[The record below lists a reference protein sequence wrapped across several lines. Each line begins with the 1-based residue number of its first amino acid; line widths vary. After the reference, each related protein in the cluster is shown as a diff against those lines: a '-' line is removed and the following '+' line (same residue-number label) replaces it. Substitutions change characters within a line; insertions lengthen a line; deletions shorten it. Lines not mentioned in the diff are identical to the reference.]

1 MSLDLNAL
9 RAAVAAHGRVAR
21 VVIAGCAGSVPRETG
36 TAMLVWADGQS
47 GTIGGGA
54 LEFQAV
60 DRARQALTGAD
71 RFDKVPLGPGL
82 GQCCGG
88 AVQLLTEVWDDA
100 RLATVTGDAHARPL
114 PGTTTEMPLKLAGQL
129 RAARAGH
136 RPVESAL
143 VQGWFV
149 EPIRAAAT
157 PLWVWGA
164 GHVGRAIVATLSP
177 LPDFAI
183 TWIDSAPDR
192 FPNEIPHGVTALPAP
207 DMPAALRLAPPDAHH
222 LILTYSHEID
232 LALCHNAL
240 TRGFRFCG
248 LIGSA
253 TKWTRFRKRLQQLGH
268 SDAQI
273 SRITCPIG
281 DPSLGK
287 HPQAIAVGVA
297 ASLIRDA
304 ARDGTI
310 QNTDRNQRHHSGG
323 E

>member
-1 MSLDLNAL
+1 MSFDLDAL

-21 VVIAGCAGSVPRETG
+21 VVIAGSAGSVPRGTG
-36 TAMLVWADGQS
+36 TAMLVWSLGQT

-60 DRARQALTGAD
+60 ARARQALAGGD

-88 AVQLLTEVWDDA
+88 AVQVLTELWDEA
-100 RLATVTGDAHARPL
+100 RLCAVTGDHVARPL
-114 PGTTTEMPLKLAGQL
+114 PGATPEMPLKLAGLL

-136 RPVESAL
+136 RPVETAV

-149 EPIRAAAT
+149 EPIRAEAA
-157 PLWVWGA
+157 PLWIWGA
-164 GHVGRAIVATLSP
+164 GHVGRAIVATLAA

-192 FPNEIPHGVTALPAP
+192 FPETVPQGVTVLPAP
-207 DMPAALRLAPPDAHH
+207 DMQAALRLAPADTRH

-232 LALCHNAL
+232 LALCHAAL
-240 TRGFRFCG
+240 THGFRFCG

-268 SDAQI
+268 ADAQI

-281 DPSLGK
+281 EPGLGK

-297 ASLIRDA
+297 VGLIRDA
-304 ARDGTI
+304 AQGDARTDNDRDL
-310 QNTDRNQRHHSGG
+310 RHHSGG

>member
-21 VVIAGCAGSVPRETG
+21 IVIAGAAGSVPRGTG
-36 TAMLVWADGQS
+36 TAMLVWTDGQS

-60 DRARQALTGAD
+60 DRAQQALGGGD

-88 AVQLLTEVWDDA
+88 AVQLLTEIWDAA
-100 RLATVTGDAHARPL
+100 RLEAVTGDHLARPL
-114 PGTTTEMPLKLAGQL
+114 PGSSPDMPLKLAGQL

-136 RPVESAL
+136 RPVETAT
-143 VQGWFV
+143 VQGWFI
-149 EPIRAAAT
+149 EPVQPEAQ
-157 PLWVWGA
+157 PLWIWGA
-164 GHVGRAIVATLSP
+164 GHVGRAIVATLAP

-192 FPNEIPHGVTALPAP
+192 FPEDIPQGVTALPAP
-207 DMPAALRLAPPDAHH
+207 DMPAAMRLAPVDARH

-232 LALCHNAL
+232 LALCHGAL
-240 TRGFRFCG
+240 AHGFGFCG

-253 TKWTRFRKRLQQLGH
+253 TKWIRFRKRLQQLGH
-268 SDAQI
+268 PDARI

-281 DPSLGK
+281 DPNLGK

-297 ASLIRDA
+297 ASLIRNATRADLHQ
-304 ARDGTI
+304 D
-310 QNTDRNQRHHSGG
+310 TDRDLRHHSGG

>member
-21 VVIAGCAGSVPRETG
+21 IVIAGSAGSVPRETG
-36 TAMLVWADGQS
+36 TAMLVWEGGQS

-88 AVQLLTEVWDDA
+88 AVQLLTEVWDAA

-114 PGTTTEMPLKLAGQL
+114 PGSAAEMPLKLAGQL

-136 RPVESAL
+136 RPVETAL

-149 EPIRAAAT
+149 EPIRAEAT

-164 GHVGRAIVATLSP
+164 GHVGRAIIATLSP
-177 LPDFAI
+177 LPDFDI

-192 FPNEIPHGVTALPAP
+192 FPKEMPHGVTALPAP
-207 DMPAALRLAPPDAHH
+207 DMPAAMRLAPPDARH

-232 LALCHNAL
+232 LALCHGAL
-240 TRGFRFCG
+240 SHGFRFCG

-253 TKWTRFRKRLQQLGH
+253 TKWARFRKRLQQLGH
-268 SDAQI
+268 SNAQI

-287 HPQAIAVGVA
+287 HPRAIAVGVA
-297 ASLIRDA
+297 TSLIRGATRTDLHQDED
-304 ARDGTI
+304 RDL
-310 QNTDRNQRHHSGG
+310 RHHSGG

>member
-21 VVIAGCAGSVPRETG
+21 IVIAGCAGSVPRETG
-36 TAMLVWADGQS
+36 TSMLVWADGQS

-60 DRARQALTGAD
+60 DRAHQALTGGD

-88 AVQLLTEVWDDA
+88 AVQLLTEIWDDA

-114 PGTTTEMPLKLAGQL
+114 PGSAHDMPLKLAGQL

-136 RPVESAL
+136 RPVETTL

-149 EPIRAAAT
+149 EPIRAEAT

-164 GHVGRAIVATLSP
+164 GHVGRAIIATLSP
-177 LPDFAI
+177 LPDFDI

-192 FPNEIPHGVTALPAP
+192 FPKEIPQGVTALPAP
-207 DMPAALRLAPPDAHH
+207 DMPAAMRLAPPDAHH

-232 LALCHNAL
+232 LALCHGAL
-240 TRGFRFCG
+240 SHGFRFCG

-253 TKWTRFRKRLQQLGH
+253 TKWARFRKRLQQLGH
-268 SDAQI
+268 SNAQI

-297 ASLIRDA
+297 TSLIRGATRTDLHQDED
-304 ARDGTI
+304 RDL
-310 QNTDRNQRHHSGG
+310 RHHSGG

>member
-21 VVIAGCAGSVPRETG
+21 IVIAACAGSVPRETG

-54 LEFQAV
+54 LEYQAV
-60 DRARQALTGAD
+60 ERARQALTGSD

-88 AVQLLTEVWDDA
+88 AVQLLTEVWDEA
-100 RLATVTGDAHARPL
+100 RLAGVTGAVHARAL
-114 PGTTTEMPLKLAGQL
+114 PGSTHAMPLKLTGHL

-136 RPVESAL
+136 RPIEAQL
-143 VQGWFV
+143 VQDWFV
-149 EPIRAAAT
+149 EPIRAAT
-157 PLWVWGA
+157 IPLWIWGA

-183 TWIDSAPDR
+183 TWIDSAADR
-192 FPNEIPHGVTALPAP
+192 FPEDIPQGVTALPAP
-207 DMPAALRLAPPDAHH
+207 DMPAAIRLAPVDAHH

-232 LALCHNAL
+232 LALCHGAL
-240 TRGFRFCG
+240 AHGFRFCG

-268 SDAQI
+268 QDARI

-281 DPSLGK
+281 NPELGK

-297 ASLIRDA
+297 ASLIRNATRADLHQ
-304 ARDGTI
+304 D
-310 QNTDRNQRHHSGG
+310 TDRNLRLHSGG